1 MYIIVVGAGRTGS
14 KVIELATRDDH
25 EVVVIER
32 DHEIAEA
39 VSATY
44 DCMVINADA
53 AAKEI
58 LLEAGVE
65 EADAL
70 ISTTEN
76 DSVNLMISMLG
87 KQYGV
92 ETLVSSINDP
102 QHMDLFG
109 DLGVNIVES
118 PHELNGQYL
127 YRAVQRPAIQDF
139 MEIGGGAEIFE
150 LTVEA
155 DAPIAGLSLIDADS
169 DGHLPEETVIVAIVR
184 DGDLLIPRGESDIR
198 AGDTVTVFA
207 KNGAGDRITGAFTK
221 PC

>member
-1 MYIIVVGAGRTGS
+1 MYIIIVGAGRTGS
-14 KVIELATRDDH
+14 KVIELATQDDN

-32 DHEIAEA
+32 NQELAEG

-53 AAKEI
+53 ASKEI
-58 LLEAGVE
+58 MLEAGVE
-65 EADAL
+65 EADAP

-102 QHMDLFG
+102 EHMELFG
-109 DLGVNIVES
+109 DLGVSIVES

-127 YRAVQRPAIQDF
+127 YQAVQRLAIRDF
-139 MEIGGGAEIFE
+139 MQVGGGGEIFE
-150 LTVEA
+150 LTVEEGS
-155 DAPIAGLSLIDADS
+155 PIADLSLIDADS
-169 DGHLPEETVIVAIVR
+169 EGVLPQETVIVAIVR
-184 DGDLLIPRGESDIR
+184 DGDLHIPRGESDIR
-198 AGDTVTVFA
+198 VGDTVTIFA
-207 KNGAGDRITGAFTK
+207 KNGASDNITDAFTG
-221 PC
+221 P

>member
-14 KVIELATRDDH
+14 TVIDLATQDDH

-32 DHEIAEA
+32 DQKLAEE

-44 DCMVINADA
+44 DCKVINADA
-53 AAKEI
+53 ASKDV
-58 LLEAGVE
+58 LLEAGIE

-70 ISTTEN
+70 ISTTET

-118 PHELNGQYL
+118 PHRLNGQFL
-127 YRAVQRPAIQDF
+127 YRAVQRPEIEDF
-139 MEIGGGAEIFE
+139 MDIAGGAEIFE
-150 LTVEA
+150 VDVE
-155 DAPIAGLSLIDADS
+155 DGAPITGLSLSEADIR
-169 DGHLPEETVIVAIVR
+169 DLLPEETIIVAIVR
-184 DGDLLIPRGESDIR
+184 DDELLIPRGETDIR
-198 AGDTVTVFA
+198 GGDVVTVFA
-207 KNGAGDRITGAFTK
+207 RNGASDGVTDVFTK
-221 PC
+221 S

>member
-14 KVIELATRDDH
+14 KVIELATKDDN

-32 DHEIAEA
+32 DQELAEE

-53 AAKEI
+53 ASKEI
-58 LLEAGVE
+58 MLEAGVQ

-102 QHMDLFG
+102 EHMELFG

-118 PHELNGQYL
+118 PHELNGQHL
-127 YRAVQRPAIQDF
+127 YRAVQRPAIRDF
-139 MEIGGGAEIFE
+139 MEIGGGGEIFE
-150 LTVEA
+150 LTVEEG
-155 DAPIAGLSLIDADS
+155 APIAGLSLIDADS
-169 DGHLPEETVIVAIVR
+169 EGLLPQETIIVAIVR
-184 DGDLLIPRGESDIR
+184 DDDLHIPRGESDIQ
-198 AGDTVTVFA
+198 AGDTVTIFA
-207 KNGAGDRITGAFTK
+207 KNGASDNITDAFTG
-221 PC
+221 P

>member
-14 KVIELATRDDH
+14 KVIELATQDDH

-32 DHEIAEA
+32 DQELAEEA
-39 VSATY
+39 SVTF
-44 DCMVINADA
+44 DCKVINADA
-53 AAKEI
+53 ASKEV
-58 LLEAGVE
+58 LLEAGIE

-70 ISTTEN
+70 ISTTES

-92 ETLVSSINDP
+92 ESLVSSINDP

-118 PHELNGQYL
+118 PHKLNGQYL
-127 YRAVQRPAIQDF
+127 YRAVQRPSIEDF
-139 MEIGGGAEIFE
+139 MEIAGEAEIFE
-150 LTVEA
+150 ITVDE
-155 DAPIAGLSLIDADS
+155 DAPIAGLSLSDADGK
-169 DGHLPEETVIVAIVR
+169 DLLPEETILVAIVR
-184 DGDLLIPRGESDIR
+184 GDELLIPRGQTDIQ

-207 KNGAGDRITGAFTK
+207 RNGASGRVTDAFTRS
-221 PC
+221 

>member
-14 KVIELATRDDH
+14 KVIELATQDDN
-25 EVVVIER
+25 EVVVIEH
-32 DHEIAEA
+32 DQELAEE

-53 AAKEI
+53 ASTEVM
-58 LLEAGVE
+58 LEAGVQ

-70 ISTTEN
+70 ISTTED

-102 QHMDLFG
+102 EHIDLFG
-109 DLGVNIVES
+109 DLGVSIVES

-127 YRAVQRPAIQDF
+127 YRAVRRPAVRDF
-139 MEIGGGAEIFE
+139 MEVGGDGEIFE
-150 LTVEA
+150 LTVAE

-169 DGHLPEETVIVAIVR
+169 EDLLPQETILVAIVR
-184 DGDLLIPRGESDIR
+184 DGDLHIPQGESNIR
-198 AGDTVTVFA
+198 AGDTVTIFA
-207 KNGAGDRITGAFTK
+207 KNGASDDITDAFTG
-221 PC
+221 P